1 MTPRHSFLGLAVLTL
16 TAMPVCAGTWQEIT
30 EAARADVP
38 GNAPTAPPAVPPLP
52 DLPRVRLAAL
62 PGFEDDAAYLRS
74 IAARLTELEIQAR
87 QAGDSM
93 KQAESLLAAA
103 NLILARQLEPTCTR
117 RLLHVDGNMDERGEP
132 DLCSALDRADALIER
147 AGAALKE
154 LQVREDQPVDRLQQI
169 THRLQTLGAFATGLR
184 AFLFPDKGPQ
194 AARDARRAA
203 SGLAPLREDTYQ
215 PVAAAASLWQA
226 CLRSL
231 ESDQEPALAALAL
244 ALSDPVPESMP
255 YAFFARLLRCR
266 LLADRGH
273 PAAALALLMQVE
285 ERCGEWLTT
294 DKEREDAVRAAQLT
308 GIQITAD
315 WHRRLNGSEAAP
327 ERKWCTERIQTLI
340 GGSFGE
346 GGNTVLRLTP
356 AIPIIAS
363 PPDKDGA
370 SPDPTPG
377 ED

>member
-1 MTPRHSFLGLAVLTL
+1 MIPRQFFLDLAVLAL
-16 TAMPVCAGTWQEIT
+16 TATPVRGGVWQEIT
-30 EAARADVP
+30 EAGQADVP
-38 GNAPTAPPAVPPLP
+38 GTPEIVPAAVAPLP
-52 DLPRVRLAAL
+52 GLPQVRFAAL

-74 IAARLTELEIQAR
+74 IAARVTELEAYAR
-87 QAGDSM
+87 RADSPI

-117 RLLHVDGNMDERGEP
+117 RLLYIDGDVDERGP
-132 DLCSALDRADALIER
+132 ANLRNALDRADALTEQ
-147 AGAALKE
+147 AGAALKG
-154 LQVREDQPVDRLQQI
+154 LQVREDQAADRLGQI
-169 THRLQTLGAFATGLR
+169 THRLQTLGAFAAALR
-184 AFLFPDKGPQ
+184 AFLCPDKGPQ

-203 SGLAPLREDTYQ
+203 SGLAPLREDKYQ

-231 ESDQEPALAALAL
+231 ESDRGPALAALDL

-266 LLADRGH
+266 LLAERGH
-273 PAAALALLMQVE
+273 PAVALALLMQVE

-294 DKEREDAVRAAQLT
+294 DNERLDAMRAAQLAR
-308 GIQITAD
+308 IQLTAD
-315 WHRRLNGSEAAP
+315 WYRSLDRSKAAA
-327 ERKWCTERIQTLI
+327 ERKWCREHIQTVI
-340 GGSFGE
+340 GDGFGDD
-346 GGNTVLRLTP
+346 GNTVLRLTP

-363 PPDKDGA
+363 VPDKVDA
-370 SPDPTPG
+370 SSEPTPE